1 MKEIEGGDNEVN
13 NVAVSDL
20 KSGKSIVAWCYDD
33 LMAKNGVRESTKRT
47 LGGQLAKRML
57 PHLATTQM

>member
-1 MKEIEGGDNEVN
+1 M
-13 NVAVSDL
+13 AVSDL

-57 PHLATTQM
+57 PHLAITQM